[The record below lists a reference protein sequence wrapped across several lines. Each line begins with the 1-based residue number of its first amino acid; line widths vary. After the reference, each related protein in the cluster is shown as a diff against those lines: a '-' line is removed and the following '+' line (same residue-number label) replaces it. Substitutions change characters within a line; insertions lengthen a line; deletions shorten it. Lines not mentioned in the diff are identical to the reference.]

1 MKKLLA
7 LAAAL
12 VSFAFAGAVLA
23 QDKPATAADK
33 PAAETKKDDAKPAA
47 AAPAATAAPAPTPN
61 KGDVAWML
69 TSTALVLMMSVPALA
84 LFYGG
89 LVRAKNMLSVLMQ
102 VFVGFSLVTVLWC
115 VYGYSLAFTEG
126 NSFFGSL
133 TERLLLRGT
142 FDPATGNFANA
153 ATFSKGVVLPELVY
167 VAFQATFAAITCC
180 LILGSLAERAKF
192 SAVLIFLAIWFTF
205 SYTPVAHMVW
215 FFPGPDAFTD
225 PKTAEAVA
233 GKAGLIWQWGALDFA
248 GGTVVH
254 INSGVA
260 GLVGAYLLGR
270 RIGFGREA
278 MPPHNVT
285 MTMIGAA
292 LLWTGWFGFNAGSA
306 LEANGSA
313 ALAFMNTYL
322 ATACAVLSW
331 MFGEWLFKGKPSMVG
346 AASGAVAGLVAITP
360 AAGNVGIPGAFV
372 IGIAVGLVCL
382 WGVNGLKRM
391 LGADDALDVFGVHAL
406 GGILGALLTGVFNSP
421 DLGGPGS
428 VQDWVTM
435 KVGYPG
441 IAQQLWIQA
450 KAVGLVVVWTA
461 VVALI
466 AFKIA
471 DLLVGLRVSEE
482 EEREGLDINS
492 HGEVAYHS

>member
-1 MKKLLA
+1 MKKIFA
-7 LAAAL
+7 LAALLA
-12 VSFAFAGAVLA
+12 SFAFAGAALA
-23 QDKPATAADK
+23 QDKPAGASDK
-33 PAAETKKDDAKPAA
+33 PAVTAPAPQAA
-47 AAPAATAAPAPTPN
+47 AAPAPAPSPN

-69 TSTALVLMMSVPALA
+69 VSTALVLMMSVPALA

-89 LVRAKNMLSVLMQ
+89 LVRSKNMLSVLMQ

-115 VYGYSLAFTEG
+115 IYGYSLAFTEG

-133 TERLLLRGT
+133 TDRLFLRGT
-142 FDPATGNFANA
+142 FDPLTGNFANA

-180 LILGSLAERAKF
+180 LIIGSIAERAKF

-205 SYTPVAHMVW
+205 AYTPIAHMVW

-225 PKTAEAVA
+225 PKTVDAVT

-254 INSGVA
+254 INAGVA

-285 MTMIGAA
+285 MVMIGAA

-331 MFGEWLFKGKPSMVG
+331 MGAEWLLKGKPSMVG

-372 IGIAVGLVCL
+372 IGIGVGLVCL

-406 GGILGALLTGVFNSP
+406 GGIFGALMTGVFNSP

-441 IAQQLWIQA
+441 IAAQLWIQA

-461 VVALI
+461 VVAFI

-471 DLLVGLRVSEE
+471 DMLVGLRVSEE

-492 HGEVAYHS
+492 HGEVAYHT

>member
-372 IGIAVGLVCL
+372 IGSAVGLVCL

>member
-1 MKKLLA
+1 
-7 LAAAL
+7 
-12 VSFAFAGAVLA
+12 
-23 QDKPATAADK
+23 
-33 PAAETKKDDAKPAA
+33 
-47 AAPAATAAPAPTPN
+47 
-61 KGDVAWML
+61 
-69 TSTALVLMMSVPALA
+69 
-84 LFYGG
+84 
-89 LVRAKNMLSVLMQ
+89 
-102 VFVGFSLVTVLWC
+102 
-115 VYGYSLAFTEG
+115 
-126 NSFFGSL
+126 
-133 TERLLLRGT
+133 
-142 FDPATGNFANA
+142 
-153 ATFSKGVVLPELVY
+153 
-167 VAFQATFAAITCC
+167 
-180 LILGSLAERAKF
+180 
-192 SAVLIFLAIWFTF
+192 VLIFLAIWFTF

-225 PKTAEAVA
+225 AKTAEAVA

-260 GLVGAYLLGR
+260 GLVGAYLLGK

-331 MFGEWLFKGKPSMVG
+331 MAGEWIFKGKPSMVG

-372 IGIAVGLVCL
+372 IGLAAGFVCL

-391 LGADDALDVFGVHAL
+391 LGVDDALDVFGVHAL
-406 GGILGALLTGVFNSP
+406 GGIFGALMTGVFNSP

-461 VVALI
+461 VVAFI